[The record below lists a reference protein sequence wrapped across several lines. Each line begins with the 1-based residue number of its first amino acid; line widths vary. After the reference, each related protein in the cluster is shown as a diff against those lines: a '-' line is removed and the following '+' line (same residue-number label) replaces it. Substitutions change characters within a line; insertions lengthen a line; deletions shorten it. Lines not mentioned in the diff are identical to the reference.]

1 VQRKFLAGLGW
12 KIFYKEPDKS
22 ISRIFPII
30 LSRGALLHA
39 KRLAG
44 FGLLIYMIENIP

>member
-1 VQRKFLAGLGW
+1 MENFWRVLVGKF
-12 KIFYKEPDKS
+12 FYKEPDKS

-30 LSRGALLHA
+30 LSRGAVLSA

-44 FGLLIYMIENIP
+44 FGLLIYVIEKIP